1 MEFLVFIIPPKN
13 GGANG
18 LYFFLSRVSL
28 ENTYP
33 ATLVT
38 VKISYINLTGRG
50 RGGGRRR
57 RRQGGRRETTME
69 VVFIFYGVV
78 AVLVGFVD
86 TLSYPILS
94 YLSLRISLHAG
105 TP

>member
-1 MEFLVFIIPPKN
+1 MVFYVWMEFLVFIIPPKN

-57 RRQGGRRETTME
+57 RRQGGRRETTM
-69 VVFIFYGVV
+69 
-78 AVLVGFVD
+78 
-86 TLSYPILS
+86 
-94 YLSLRISLHAG
+94 
-105 TP
+105 